1 MSNSNKES
9 SISALI
15 DDPVSGN
22 HHPIVK
28 KKEDERE
35 SLASTTDQS
44 NSVVD
49 DDIEESHAQV
59 NFCEQTA
66 NEMKQILDWYTQGE
80 SSGCGE
86 PERGEGRN
94 NADKETKDG
103 QSNQGNLQLS
113 PSTNSVQSPRDQR
126 NLLDNALFNM
136 DGDVNTLTRRTQ
148 DESSSSYNPP
158 GKAKATSSSSSK
170 QEASLSSP
178 DNLNFNIVELKSP
191 LPSDSVEVRQQNNRI
206 NELLEY
212 TKYMA
217 EVVEA
222 LSLDSDEEATG
233 KHENK
238 TVTDDMPVNCKN
250 RASTREESSSNPPL
264 EHDRATTRSQPTR
277 SPLAEETPLP
287 SEGGSKES
295 SKISLRG
302 DRSFRG
308 QKKQMQR
315 GHNISIPYLL
325 VAISFLVLFAAI
337 VISRLLSS
345 MRGA

>member
-103 QSNQGNLQLS
+103 
-113 PSTNSVQSPRDQR
+113 
-126 NLLDNALFNM
+126 
-136 DGDVNTLTRRTQ
+136 
-148 DESSSSYNPP
+148 
-158 GKAKATSSSSSK
+158 
-170 QEASLSSP
+170 
-178 DNLNFNIVELKSP
+178 
-191 LPSDSVEVRQQNNRI
+191 
-206 NELLEY
+206 
-212 TKYMA
+212 
-217 EVVEA
+217 
-222 LSLDSDEEATG
+222 
-233 KHENK
+233 
-238 TVTDDMPVNCKN
+238 
-250 RASTREESSSNPPL
+250 
-264 EHDRATTRSQPTR
+264 
-277 SPLAEETPLP
+277 
-287 SEGGSKES
+287 
-295 SKISLRG
+295 
-302 DRSFRG
+302 
-308 QKKQMQR
+308 
-315 GHNISIPYLL
+315 
-325 VAISFLVLFAAI
+325 
-337 VISRLLSS
+337 
-345 MRGA
+345 